1 MSTIK
6 LLLKENKINNNGEI
20 PLYIRIIKNR
30 KTKFISLRIFLTKEQ
45 WDPTQ
50 SRVVKH
56 KNKVRLNNLISQK
69 VAEANKIAMEM
80 EITNKYVSSNRIKEK
95 IMGKTS
101 VSFTDFASTYRDNFK
116 KENKIGT
123 YRKVKAVLQ
132 KLDEYTKSKNLTFGE
147 IDVQFLKDYEK
158 YLRDTLGNS
167 QNTIHANIKIFRKL
181 FNDAIREDLI
191 EPQLNPFFKYQLK
204 IEKTTKEYLTDDE
217 LQKIEDMSLT
227 EGSMKFHHRNMFV
240 FAAYAGGLRVSDV
253 LQLKWI
259 NFSGTHIITQM
270 QKTQDMVNVK
280 LPGKAL
286 KIINAY
292 KALNPDTK
300 PDDYIFPFL
309 ENNKEYDAESLHNAI
324 SRCTAYANKDLKAI
338 GKSLKLSK
346 KVSFHTSRHTFAT
359 RALRKGMRIEYVS
372 KLMGHSSI
380 KTTQIYSKIVNSEL
394 DNAMNVFDE

>member
-6 LLLKENKINNNGEI
+6 LLLKENKINKNNEI

-30 KTKFISLRIFLTKEQ
+30 KTKFISLGIYLTKEQ

-50 SRVVKH
+50 SRVTKH
-56 KNKVRLNNLISQK
+56 KNKVRLNNLIAQK

-101 VSFTDFASTYRDNFK
+101 VSFTDYANAYRDRLK

-123 YRKVKAVLQ
+123 HRRIKAVLN
-132 KLDEYTKSKNLTFGE
+132 KLDEYTNCKNLTFGE

-158 YLRDTLGNS
+158 NLREEHSNS
-167 QNTIHANIKIFRKL
+167 TNTIHANLKVFRKL
-181 FNDAIREDLI
+181 FNDAVREELI

-204 IEKTTKEYLTDDE
+204 TEKTTKEYLTDDE

-227 EGSMKFHHRNMFV
+227 QGSMKYHHRNMFV

-259 NFSGTHIITQM
+259 NFSGTHIITQI
-270 QKTQDMVNVK
+270 QKTQDMVSVK

-286 KIINAY
+286 NIINAY
-292 KALNPDTK
+292 KSINSDAK
-300 PDDYIFPFL
+300 PEHYIFPFL
-309 ENNKEYDAESLHNAI
+309 NNNIEYNPESLHNAI

-346 KVSFHTSRHTFAT
+346 KISFHTSRHTFAT

-380 KTTQIYSKIVNSEL
+380 KTTQIYSKIVNSAL

>member
-6 LLLKENKINNNGEI
+6 LLLKENKTNNNGEI

-30 KTKFISLRIFLTKEQ
+30 KTKFISLGIFLTKEQ

-101 VSFTDFASTYRDNFK
+101 VSFTDFACAYRDNFK

-123 YRKVKAVLQ
+123 HRKVKAVLQ
-132 KLDEYTKSKNLTFGE
+132 KLDEYTKNKNLTFGE
-147 IDVQFLKDYEK
+147 IDVQFLKGYEK
-158 YLRDTLGNS
+158 YLRDKLGNS

-204 IEKTTKEYLTDDE
+204 TEKTTKEYLTDDE

-227 EGSMKFHHRNMFV
+227 EGSMKHHHRNMFV

-253 LQLKWI
+253 LKLKWI

-270 QKTQDMVNVK
+270 QKTQDMVSVK

-292 KALNPDTK
+292 KAISPDAK
-300 PDDYIFPFL
+300 PEHYIFPFL
-309 ENNKEYDAESLHNAI
+309 DNNIEYNAESLHNAI

-346 KVSFHTSRHTFAT
+346 KISFHTSRHTFAT

>member
-359 RALRKGMRIEYVS
+359 RALRKV
-372 KLMGHSSI
+372 
-380 KTTQIYSKIVNSEL
+380 
-394 DNAMNVFDE
+394 